1 VGKSSVDEDDDFA
14 AFLYEQYDAVRNA
27 VGQPLSAQSAT
38 YRDAE
43 CIGEGAQKRV
53 FRVYDEGCSREVAM
67 AVLKSQEPSAT
78 AQFLREARLTA
89 LLQHPNIMPV
99 YASGINEAGKPFF
112 TMRLLG
118 ARSLASE
125 IKEGAAVVSLLN
137 AFLKVCDAMAYA
149 HSQGV
154 LHRDLKPENINIG
167 KFGEVLVSDWG
178 LAAIEFAHCD
188 EQILGDEHLHDIDL
202 KVSLRGVVK
211 GTPGYIAPEL
221 LNAPNA
227 HSVASDIYALGAI
240 LHVILTAELPVAS
253 ATAEQALAST
263 RAGEIRPFAESA
275 TRVPG
280 GLRAVCAKAL
290 AVNPAQRYASVPELI
305 ADLEKYLSGF
315 ATEAEDAGIGT
326 QLRLF
331 YRRNRSVCLLSAFF
345 VLTLLL
351 VLGAFVQSIRV
362 REQRATKLATELRI
376 AQVEREQLAAALGPK
391 RLEDARTAFLADDL
405 DPALALCRIVYE
417 LESDNPEAR
426 ALYGKA
432 LMARQEFS
440 QAAAILDGVAPRFA
454 EIAKRYAARKT
465 GARLDHDQ
473 LMQFLKDVGP
483 EPAEDAAYI
492 YRHVLFEEF
501 ELQPDLARTKDLIA
515 AELRYRNPEAKT
527 LNFFISKVGDSYD
540 IDISDNPQLSA
551 GFIFEKLGPIAVR
564 KLDLSNTGLGPRILH
579 FAALK
584 VERLYMRHTQ
594 RLDITPFAKQL
605 LELDAEGSQAD
616 VSRYIRDS
624 RVEQLNIHESA
635 FSDYAVLA
643 SLKHLRQLTVTRGKL
658 PGAIRAKLPKGCVV
672 IEK

>member
-1 VGKSSVDEDDDFA
+1 MDEDEDFA
-14 AFLYEQYDAVRNA
+14 AFLHEQYDAVRSA
-27 VGQPLSAQSAT
+27 IEQPLTRNSSG

-43 CIGEGAQKRV
+43 LIGEGAQKQV

-67 AVLKSQEPSAT
+67 AVLKGHAPTAT

-99 YASGINEAGKPFF
+99 YASGTNDEGKPFF

-118 ARSLASE
+118 GESLASK
-125 IKEGAAVVSLLN
+125 IQAGTDVISLLN
-137 AFLKVCDAMAYA
+137 AFIKICDAIAYA
-149 HSQGV
+149 HSLGV
-154 LHRDLKPENINIG
+154 VHRDLKPENINIG
-167 KFGEVLVSDWG
+167 EFGEVLVSDWG
-178 LAAIEFAHCD
+178 LAAIEFEHCD
-188 EQILGDEHLHDIDL
+188 EQILADELLHDIDL
-202 KVSLRGVVK
+202 KVSLKGVVK

-221 LNAPNA
+221 LSAPNA
-227 HSVASDIYALGAI
+227 HGVASDIYALGAI
-240 LHVILTAELPVAS
+240 LHVILTRELPVAS

-263 RAGEIRPFAESA
+263 RAGEIRPFADSA
-275 TRVPG
+275 TRVPS

-345 VLTLLL
+345 VLTMLL

-362 REQRATKLATELRI
+362 REKRATKLATDLRT
-376 AQVEREQLAAALGPK
+376 AQEEREQLAAALGPK
-391 RLEDARTAFLADDL
+391 RFEDARTAFLGDDL

-417 LESDNPEAR
+417 LEPDNPEAR

-440 QAAAILDGVAPRFA
+440 QAVPILDGVAPRFA
-454 EIAKRYAARKT
+454 EIAKTYATRKT
-465 GARLDHDQ
+465 GPRLDHGQ
-473 LMQFLKDVGP
+473 LIQFLKDIGP
-483 EPAEDAAYI
+483 EPAEEAAYI

-501 ELQPDLARTKDLIA
+501 ELQPDLARTKDLIE

-527 LNFFISKVGDSYD
+527 LNFSISKIGDSYD
-540 IDISDNPQLSA
+540 IDISNNPKLSTP
-551 GFIFEKLGPIAVR
+551 FIFEKLGPISVR
-564 KLDLSNTGLGPRILH
+564 KLNLSNTRLPYKLHH

-584 VERLYMRHTQ
+584 VERLYMRNTGD
-594 RLDITPFAKQL
+594 LNIEPFAKQL
-605 LELDAEGSQAD
+605 LELDAEGSRTD
-616 VSRYIRDS
+616 VSRYLRDS
-624 RVEQLNIHESA
+624 RVERLNIHKSA
-635 FSDYAVLA
+635 FLDHAVLS
-643 SLKHLRQLTVTRGKL
+643 SLKHLRELIVTKGKL
-658 PGAIRAKLPKGCVV
+658 HAAIRAKLPKDCVV